1 MNRLKSLR
9 KDKKLTIRE
18 LETKL
23 NINRTTLSRM
33 ENGLQGI
40 NDEYLVQFASFFNV
54 SIDYILGL
62 SNNPNSNA
70 LSNNLNAIKNFGQ
83 YELNSELTDEKL
95 DANLNDVLT
104 KYDIKLRGQTL
115 SKEEIKDILN
125 YAKFKLSQR
134 NDDTDD

>member
-83 YELNSELTDEKL
+83 YELNSELTDEK
-95 DANLNDVLT
+95 T
-104 KYDIKLRGQTL
+104 RCK
-115 SKEEIKDILN
+115 S
-125 YAKFKLSQR
+125 
-134 NDDTDD
+134 

>member
-1 MNRLKSLR
+1 MK
-9 KDKKLTIRE
+9 
-18 LETKL
+18 
-23 NINRTTLSRM
+23 
-33 ENGLQGI
+33 
-40 NDEYLVQFASFFNV
+40 
-54 SIDYILGL
+54 
-62 SNNPNSNA
+62 
-70 LSNNLNAIKNFGQ
+70 
-83 YELNSELTDEKL
+83 KL